1 MFSHFLPNIGN
12 IRNNWETM
20 NSKKLSMKTTE
31 KYQEYLSGNY
41 VPPKLIS
48 KKICNVAKKSEKT
61 KRERYV
67 IKLAQIFDP

>member
-1 MFSHFLPNIGN
+1 
-12 IRNNWETM
+12 
-20 NSKKLSMKTTE
+20 MKTTE

-61 KRERYV
+61 
-67 IKLAQIFDP
+67 